1 MKQILTDEVIEYY
14 KNKGITDKGLILRL
28 ETQESLGED
37 HYLLGILFLL
47 VISSPFIAVFILFLR
62 S

>member
-47 VISSPFIAVFILFLR
+47 VIGSPFIAVFILFLR

>member
-28 ETQESLGED
+28 ETQESMGED

-47 VISSPFIAVFILFLR
+47 VIGSPFIAVFILFLR